1 MNSLKTVA
9 LAALLST
16 TTLGGAFAAD
26 AIGVPAP
33 AVPAPAPV
41 YDAGSGFDWNG
52 FYAGAS
58 AGAQNNITAGE
69 TEWTLG
75 AQAGVNA
82 QFDFFL
88 VGAEVALDGVFDDP
102 DMYAYGSALARG
114 GVLVTEELLAYGA
127 VGYGTDFDAANGVGD
142 HVLAGG
148 GLEFAATDDVSIRG
162 QYLYGW
168 DQTGDATSSDIH
180 KFQIGANFHF

>member
-9 LAALLST
+9 LAAALST
-16 TTLGGAFAAD
+16 TAFGGAFAAD

-33 AVPAPAPV
+33 VMPTPTPV
-41 YDAGSGFDWNG
+41 YDAGGGFDWNG
-52 FYAGAS
+52 FYAGANV
-58 AGAQNNITAGE
+58 GAQNNIDADE
-69 TEWTLG
+69 TNWTLG
-75 AQAGVNA
+75 GQAGFNS
-82 QFDFFL
+82 QFDFFVL
-88 VGAEVALDGVFDDP
+88 GAELGIDAVFDDP
-102 DMYAYGSALARG
+102 DMYAYGTALARG
-114 GVLVTEELLAYGA
+114 GVLVTESLLAYGA
-127 VGYGTDFDAANGVGD
+127 VGYGTDFDAANGDGN

-168 DQTGDATSSDIH
+168 GQDAGDSDIH